1 MLKHLLLF
9 TVFIFLPISI
19 FAQDKPAYT
28 LFDASG
34 NAVTYQTMLDSLQHK
49 KDVILFGEIHDNPI
63 AHWLELEVTKDL
75 LETQKLTLGAEMIE
89 ADNQAQINAY
99 LNDNIDLK
107 QLDSTARLWINH
119 KTDYQPL
126 VDFAKT
132 EKLKFIATNV
142 PRRYASMVYKQGFEA
157 LDSLPSEEKQWIAPL
172 PIPFDSQLPRY
183 REILKMMGDHG
194 SPNLVMAQALK
205 DATMA
210 YFILKNRKPDHVFI
224 HYNGSYHSDFHEGI
238 LWYLQQAEPNLNYT
252 TISSVSQKRLENL
265 EEEYL
270 NQADFIIVIDEDMT
284 TTY

>member
-1 MLKHLLLF
+1 MFKHLLLI
-9 TVFIFLPISI
+9 TISVFLPVSI

-34 NAVTYQTMLDSLQHK
+34 NSVTYQTMLDSLQHK
-49 KDVILFGEIHDNPI
+49 KDVILFGEMHDNPI

-99 LNDNIDLK
+99 LNDSIDLK

-126 VDFAKT
+126 IDFAKT
-132 EKLKFIATNV
+132 ENLKFIATNV

-157 LDSLPSEEKQWIAPL
+157 LDSLSSEEKQWIAPL
-172 PIPFDSQLPRY
+172 PITFDSQLPRY
-183 REILKMMGDHG
+183 RKILKMMGDHG

-210 YFILKNRKPDHVFI
+210 YYIIKNRKPDHVFI

-252 TISSVSQKRLENL
+252 TISSVSQKNLENL

>member
-1 MLKHLLLF
+1 MFKHLLLF

-107 QLDSTARLWINH
+107 KLDSTARLWINH

-132 EKLKFIATNV
+132 E
-142 PRRYASMVYKQGFEA
+142 
-157 LDSLPSEEKQWIAPL
+157 
-172 PIPFDSQLPRY
+172 
-183 REILKMMGDHG
+183 
-194 SPNLVMAQALK
+194 NL
-205 DATMA
+205 
-210 YFILKNRKPDHVFI
+210 
-224 HYNGSYHSDFHEGI
+224 
-238 LWYLQQAEPNLNYT
+238 
-252 TISSVSQKRLENL
+252 
-265 EEEYL
+265 
-270 NQADFIIVIDEDMT
+270 
-284 TTY
+284 